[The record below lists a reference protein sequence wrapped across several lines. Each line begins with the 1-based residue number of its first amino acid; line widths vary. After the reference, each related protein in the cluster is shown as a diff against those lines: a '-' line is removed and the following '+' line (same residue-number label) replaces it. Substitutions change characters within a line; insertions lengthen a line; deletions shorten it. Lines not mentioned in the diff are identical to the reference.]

1 MTVKEMFNEDRLEAE
16 TLVRRNELNSII
28 YMSGSK
34 IKKNKYEK
42 LLNEYIENSK
52 LDCELG
58 VITEDIHEF
67 EMKAADIL
75 KKSVENFI
83 VY

>member
-58 VITEDIHEF
+58 VIAEDIHEF